1 MYKILTLTQLT
12 IFHEDFCESCKIVSP
27 LENVSKAVLPIL
39 HIYRKLQNVQ
49 VERVLITA
57 SVHQNGSPNQSFAE
71 PRRETGY
78 KFLRLPV
85 SPVNACLIS
94 TCDRSKRHPLR
105 PLLHTVHFTAFFQSE
120 RRERCSAQ

>member
-1 MYKILTLTQLT
+1 MYKSLTLTQLT

-57 SVHQNGSPNQSFAE
+57 SVHQTGSRNQSFAE
-71 PRRETGY
+71 PRLKAKNWVQVPQT
-78 KFLRLPV
+78 L
-85 SPVNACLIS
+85 
-94 TCDRSKRHPLR
+94 
-105 PLLHTVHFTAFFQSE
+105 FQSP
-120 RRERCSAQ
+120 R